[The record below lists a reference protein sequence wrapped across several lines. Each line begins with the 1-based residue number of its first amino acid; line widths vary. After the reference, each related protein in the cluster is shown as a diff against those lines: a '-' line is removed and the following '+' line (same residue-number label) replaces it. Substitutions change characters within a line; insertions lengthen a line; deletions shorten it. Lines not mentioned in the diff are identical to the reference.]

1 MIATNNEAPPIMEGR
16 QPIQFTE
23 VTLRDGEQQAKI
35 HDIMPIPDR
44 IRVFDEIINTG
55 INRVE
60 IGHLG
65 NGDHDVPFAEAL
77 VAHITEQSL
86 GGDERYDTLELQV
99 LFGSQQ
105 QLTSGI
111 DALEGFDKNRVIA
124 HVYDRVSPE
133 LRGLATEPYTIQQSA
148 ERVID
153 AAQLL
158 LEKGYHNFSI
168 SGEGTVDPNI
178 SAETAANGFY
188 IPIVHALRSR
198 GAEAININLPDTF
211 GSSLGGEWTKE
222 GLADFNRRIK
232 EAAPD
237 LTTSIH
243 VHDDHKSAIDVA
255 MAAIEVGFDSVEG
268 TLIGM
273 GERSGNVALVDVMQ
287 RLMESGRQDAE
298 MRDRWQSISHI
309 GRMSVSSSIW
319 QQRSIE
325 SGTLRHVGNWYQSSR
340 NIAEIYGVMNRF
352 HKTSIGDPESYAA
365 GSGPHA
371 QANQEALRDPLQKPF
386 WKNYGRVALIDAM
399 LGGPVAQELIAIDV
413 DRYRENTLNT
423 HAAGGATKRVLE
435 DEIIVAGESE
445 RRRAVGDAIAMMGAI
460 AAVVGEVDVQDYVA
474 PELTFA

>member
-1 MIATNNEAPPIMEGR
+1 MIETQEIPPIPDSR
-16 QPIQFTE
+16 QPVQFTE

-35 HDIMPIPDR
+35 HDVMPIADR

-77 VAHITEQSL
+77 VAHIAEQSL
-86 GGDERYDTLELQV
+86 GGDERYDSVELQV

-105 QLTSGI
+105 ELTDGI
-111 DALEGFDKNRVIA
+111 DALEGFDKDQVVA
-124 HVYDRVSPE
+124 HVYDRASPE
-133 LRGLATEPYTIQQSA
+133 LRGLATEPYSIHQSA
-148 ERVID
+148 TRIVD

-158 LEKGYHNFSI
+158 LDKGYHNFSI
-168 SGEGTVDPNI
+168 SGEGTVDPNV
-178 SAETAANGFY
+178 SAEAAANEFY
-188 IPIVHALRSR
+188 IPIVHELRSR

-222 GLADFNRRIK
+222 GLADFNQRIK

-243 VHDDHKSAIDVA
+243 VHDDHKSSLDVA
-255 MAAIEVGFDSVEG
+255 MAAIEVGFNSVEG

-287 RLMESGRQDAE
+287 RLLESGRHDVE
-298 MRDRWQSISHI
+298 MRDRWQSISRI
-309 GRMSVSSSIW
+309 GRMSVMNSIW

-325 SGTLRHVGNWYQSSR
+325 SGTLHHVGNWYQSAHA
-340 NIAEIYGVMNRF
+340 IAEIYGVMHRF
-352 HKTSIGDPESYAA
+352 HKTSVGDPESYAA

-371 QANQEALRDPLQKPF
+371 QANQEALRDPVKKPF
-386 WKNYGRVALIDAM
+386 WKNYGRVALVDAM
-399 LGGPVAQELIAIDV
+399 LGGPVAQELITIDV

-423 HAAGGATKRVLE
+423 HAAGGATKRILE
-435 DEIIVAGESE
+435 DEIIVASESE
-445 RRRAVGDAIAMMGAI
+445 RRQAVVDAIAMMRAI
-460 AAVVGEVDVQDYVA
+460 TMVVGEVDVEDYVT
-474 PELTFA
+474 PELAFA